1 MNKKNIIIGLGIVIV
16 ITLMCLLGTIIVKHI
31 STKTSS
37 ETGGKSQIVTL
48 GEKVENEEN
57 DKKQT
62 DDKLAENTT
71 NNTEE
76 IKVQEKIEKTKEEI
90 SSNTTTEQPTI
101 QTQSNNVKS
110 VTTNKDNTK
119 TSANTTNVK
128 KESQTETQVQV
139 KEQEQPISNNQS
151 QTQNESSNQ
160 VQEKESTQPAE
171 TKTEDKQNTVEN
183 KPVTCTNNNNH
194 FIEVGNSN
202 RWFSSQKEAI
212 AYYDGLVH
220 EWSEKW
226 ESDEI
231 DSKTYYKNCP
241 YGYEVWSCGLCGKWT
256 INLYYR

>member
-16 ITLMCLLGTIIVKHI
+16 ITLVCVLGTIIIKHI
-31 STKTSS
+31 STKVTTK
-37 ETGGKSQIVTL
+37 TGGKSQTVIAE
-48 GEKVENEEN
+48 EKTEAEEN
-57 DKKQT
+57 DKKQI
-62 DDKLAENTT
+62 DDEPTENIT

-76 IKVQEKIEKTKEEI
+76 IKEQEKTEETKEKI
-90 SSNTTTEQPTI
+90 SSNTTTEQPAI

-110 VTTNKDNTK
+110 VTTNKENT
-119 TSANTTNVK
+119 NTTNVK
-128 KESQTETQVQV
+128 KQTETQVQA

-160 VQEKESTQPAE
+160 VQEKESAQPVE

-183 KPVTCTNNNNH
+183 KPETCTNNNNH

-226 ESDEI
+226 ENDEI